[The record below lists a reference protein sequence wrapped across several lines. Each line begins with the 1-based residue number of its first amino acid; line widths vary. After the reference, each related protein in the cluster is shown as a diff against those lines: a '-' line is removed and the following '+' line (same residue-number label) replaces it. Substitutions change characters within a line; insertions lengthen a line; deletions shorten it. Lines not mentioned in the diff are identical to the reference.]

1 MLATELSSHP
11 FSEADQAALI
21 ECVQTNRADL
31 ISRCRAALRQSVF
44 INRIDFHPGSE
55 IAIAERQP
63 DVLINFLGSVPSG
76 AREQGAALCNAG
88 LNSRS
93 FLNLNQAM
101 WDFFLHYFGRTLFAG
116 DLIGLYANLVI
127 EGFIAE
133 RENMIRREQE
143 NIRTAFEIALK
154 RSNDEIQ
161 EIQNQVQIA
170 TELNY
175 RRVIMAQE
183 EERRRISRELHD
195 EAGQA
200 LIGIRLSL
208 ENLSSDLPDF
218 PDDKQERIEKAI
230 YWTEHALHEIRT
242 LAYSLRPP
250 MLDLLGIHLTI
261 KQLCIEFARQTGLV
275 IRYAGEEFPRLND
288 ELAISLYR
296 FVQEALANVAKHARA
311 KHVWVKLKQG
321 KLGIELSILDDGEG
335 FDPHTTPAGI
345 GLNGMEERIH
355 LLKGNMEIKSAPEK
369 STLLVF
375 YLPLILKTA

>member
-1 MLATELSSHP
+1 
-11 FSEADQAALI
+11 
-21 ECVQTNRADL
+21 
-31 ISRCRAALRQSVF
+31 
-44 INRIDFHPGSE
+44 
-55 IAIAERQP
+55 
-63 DVLINFLGSVPSG
+63 
-76 AREQGAALCNAG
+76 
-88 LNSRS
+88 
-93 FLNLNQAM
+93 M
-101 WDFFLHYFGRTLFAG
+101 WDFFLHYFGQTPFSG
-116 DLIGLYANLVI
+116 DLIALYANLVI
-127 EGFIAE
+127 EGFMAE

-183 EERRRISRELHD
+183 DERRRISRELHD

-208 ENLSSDLPDF
+208 ENLSHDLPDF
-218 PDDKQERIEKAI
+218 SNEKQERIQKAI
-230 YWTEHALHEIRT
+230 YWTEHALQEIRT

-261 KQLCIEFARQTGLV
+261 KQLCIDFASQTGLV

-335 FDPHTTPAGI
+335 FDPHSTPTGI

-375 YLPLILKTA
+375 YLPLILKIA